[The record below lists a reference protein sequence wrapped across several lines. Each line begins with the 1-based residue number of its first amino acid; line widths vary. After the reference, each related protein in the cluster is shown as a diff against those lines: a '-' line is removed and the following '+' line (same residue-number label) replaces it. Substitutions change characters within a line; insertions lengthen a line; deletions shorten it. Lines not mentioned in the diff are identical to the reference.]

1 MAEDEI
7 LLALKL
13 MIMRRPDGTR
23 YIKKKKKISGDNVTE
38 QDMAVF
44 GLHIDCAK
52 QDILEGFQSDGEDV
66 EIESINE
73 GLF

>member
-52 QDILEGFQSDGEDV
+52 QDILEGFEAEDV